1 MRLVE
6 PHKLYVTWH
15 SPRHCCH
22 CATTVISTVFL
33 NKDDDVDDDEP
44 NIFTIHFLQRQ
55 RGGMVGKKH
64 FASLSH
70 ERQQHAKVMK

>member
-22 CATTVISTVFL
+22 CATTVISGTRL
-33 NKDDDVDDDEP
+33 
-44 NIFTIHFLQRQ
+44 TYLQYTFC
-55 RGGMVGKKH
+55 RGGGGGDGREKTLCK
-64 FASLSH
+64 FEP

>member
-22 CATTVISTVFL
+22 CATTVISGTWL
-33 NKDDDVDDDEP
+33 
-44 NIFTIHFLQRQ
+44 TYLQYTFCRGGG
-55 RGGMVGKKH
+55 GGMVGKKH
-64 FASLSH
+64 FASSSH

>member
-1 MRLVE
+1 MRLGE

-22 CATTVISTVFL
+22 CATTVISGTWL
-33 NKDDDVDDDEP
+33 
-44 NIFTIHFLQRQ
+44 TYLQYTFCRGGGG
-55 RGGMVGKKH
+55 GGMVGKKH
-64 FASLSH
+64 FASSSH